1 MTGLLYLLF
10 SSTAHALC
18 DGSVYTA
25 QAIVADMQLMT
36 EGILSKD
43 KSKIMYVGTKMEKS
57 LLCMRSPAPPKVFA
71 TLYRGLGVY
80 YHTVENPK
88 EGNRYFRTSLELE
101 PSFSWGTEEFLQSDP
116 IHQAFEQ
123 QRVIASVEEEF
134 VPHRIFSIPENTALY
149 LDGRPLRW
157 PTATP
162 ERPHVLLLVDANT
175 KEVQGRYLLNG
186 NEFRE
191 ELLVEGEPD
200 LQVYDE
206 SEVEEMFVVK
216 KVTRMKPPAK
226 IPLVVAGG
234 TFALISGG
242 MYGYTFKLNQ
252 EFQNSINTQEM
263 KDIQSKNNSLVIAS
277 GAMIG
282 LGLGLGY
289 TGVLID
295 GQGLGLPPIGGYL
308 LH

>member
-1 MTGLLYLLF
+1 MMGLLYMVF
-10 SSTAHALC
+10 VSDAQAVC

-36 EGILSKD
+36 EGILGND

-101 PSFSWGTEEFLQSDP
+101 PSFRWGTEEFLQSDP

-123 QRVIASVEEEF
+123 QRLLASVEEEYI
-134 VPHRIFSIPENTALY
+134 PHRVFSIPENTALY

-157 PTATP
+157 PAATP

-200 LQVYDE
+200 LKLYDE
-206 SEVEEMFVVK
+206 SEVEDMFVVK

-226 IPLVVAGG
+226 TPLVIAGG
-234 TFALISGG
+234 SFALAAGSL
-242 MYGYTFKLNQ
+242 YGYTFKLNQ
-252 EFQNSINTQEM
+252 DFKTAPTTEEMESIKAM
-263 KDIQSKNNSLVIAS
+263 NNNFVIAS
-277 GAMIG
+277 GALLG

-295 GQGLGLPPIGGYL
+295 SNGLGLPPVGTL
-308 LH
+308 LLP